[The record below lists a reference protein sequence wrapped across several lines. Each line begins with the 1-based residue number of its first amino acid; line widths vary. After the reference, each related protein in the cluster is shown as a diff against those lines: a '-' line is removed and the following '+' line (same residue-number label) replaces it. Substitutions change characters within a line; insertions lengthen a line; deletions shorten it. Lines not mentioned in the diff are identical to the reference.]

1 MVMQFLASHRR
12 LSILGGVFII
22 LALFV
27 LTAAVQYSRPIPEL
41 SAIDVPSVDSGSDD
55 ASVQVPWPSNG
66 SSALGVAGIN
76 VIGASPDQQPR
87 PIASLVKVMTAYLI
101 LKDHPLTRGQPG
113 PEIEITPAHV
123 AGYQARNANG
133 ESVVAVKA
141 GTNLTE
147 RDLLR
152 GLLLASANNFA
163 DILAEWDAGSV
174 EAFIE
179 KMNAEAQALGMKD
192 TRYADAAGLDPSSS
206 SSARDQLTLANVA
219 MTNETFAAT
228 VAEVQATLPL
238 AGIVYNTNA
247 LLGQDGIV
255 GLKTGW
261 TEEAGACF
269 MFAVRWQVED
279 RPVLILGVVLG
290 QDTLADAFRST
301 RSLIPVVEQNLSLVR
316 IGNQGDAVARVVSA
330 WGDSSAAVLSDD
342 AVLVLMPGVQVQTS
356 IELADGTT
364 VKDGGELGSL
374 RLSAGDQQVDVPLK
388 ASGSVGSP
396 GLLWRLTRQ

>member
-12 LSILGGVFII
+12 LSIVGGVFII
-22 LALFV
+22 LALFI

-55 ASVQVPWPSNG
+55 ASIQVPWPSNG

-76 VIGASPDQQPR
+76 VIGASPDQQPQ

-113 PEIEITPAHV
+113 PEIEITAAHV
-123 AGYQARNANG
+123 AGYESRRANG

-174 EAFIE
+174 DAFIE
-179 KMNAEAQALGMKD
+179 KMNAEALALGMKD
-192 TRYADAAGLDPSSS
+192 TRYADAAGLDPSSA
-206 SSARDQLTLANVA
+206 SSAQDQLTLANVA

-228 VAEVQATLPL
+228 VAEVQATLPV

-247 LLGQDGIV
+247 LLGEDGIV

-269 MFAVRWQVED
+269 MFAVRWQVEH

-290 QDTLADAFRST
+290 QDTLADAFRAT
-301 RSLIPVVEQNLSLVR
+301 HSLIPVAEQNLSLVR
-316 IGNQGDAVARVVSA
+316 IGSKGDSVARVVSA
-330 WGDSSAAVLSDD
+330 WGGSSAAVLGED
-342 AVLVLMPGVQVQTS
+342 AELVVMPGIQVETS

-364 VKDGGELGSL
+364 VKEGSEVGSL
-374 RLSAGDQQVDVPLK
+374 RVSAGDQQIAIPLT